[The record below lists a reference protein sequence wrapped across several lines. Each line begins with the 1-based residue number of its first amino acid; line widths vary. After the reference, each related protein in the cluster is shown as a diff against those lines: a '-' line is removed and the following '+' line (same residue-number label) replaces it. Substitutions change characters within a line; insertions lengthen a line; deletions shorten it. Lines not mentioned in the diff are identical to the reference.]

1 MAGFKSVVKIK
12 KDGVEY
18 VSNVDACQY
27 FLFELSRAA
36 LRDVGKLI
44 TTRFRSKYYQ
54 TFGRHT
60 GNAGR
65 VTKYKVNASK
75 KTKYPR
81 VEIGLKTGRNKGFYG
96 YFQELG
102 TSKTPKLGLL
112 EIVAHE
118 NVAEIIKIQSQYLS
132 GLESEAAALAMI
144 DSEEDYDG
152 GEEN

>member
-1 MAGFKSVVKIK
+1 MSTPKSVVKVK

-18 VSNVDACQY
+18 TSNSDACQY

-36 LRDVGKLI
+36 MRDVGKFV
-44 TTRFRSKYYQ
+44 TVKFREKYYQ
-54 TFGRHT
+54 TFRKNT
-60 GNAGR
+60 GEAGKA
-65 VTKYKVNASK
+65 TKYKVNASK
-75 KTKYPR
+75 TTKYPR
-81 VEIGLKTGRNKGFYG
+81 VEIGLKTGRVKGFYG

-112 EIVAHE
+112 EATVHE
-118 NVAEIIKIQSQYLS
+118 NVAEIIKIESQYLS